1 MKAHRNIL
9 FLSFFAGLISLL
21 FVIALA
27 QSTKGF
33 QIALAF
39 MGSSFISF
47 LLELPNFISL
57 RKENFNR
64 LYYSLYDI
72 KANTSILKMN
82 VNNVLNSNIVTD
94 KFYDQIVQNISNS
107 TNNLRGFDP
116 NYYLSKR
123 QNALISGT
131 INSICNAFNNVNQSS
146 LKYTANYYR
155 KRLDNTI
162 NEGQDRNITPNE
174 MIEELTSIFD
184 NAEALINL
192 INTQTQY
199 IFSKTQYKF
208 WLIDDAIITNTNN
221 NFKIAQK

>member
-27 QSTKGF
+27 QSTKEF

-184 NAEALINL
+184 NAEALINF
-192 INTQTQY
+192 INTQAQY

>member
-47 LLELPNFISL
+47 LLELPTFISL

-116 NYYLSKR
+116 NYYFSKKR
-123 QNALISGT
+123 NAVISGT

-155 KRLDNTI
+155 KKLDNTI

-174 MIEELTSIFD
+174 MVEELKSIFD

-192 INTQTQY
+192 INTQAQY

>member
-9 FLSFFAGLISLL
+9 FISFFAGLISLL

-192 INTQTQY
+192 INTQAQY

>member
-107 TNNLRGFDP
+107 TNNIRGFDP

-192 INTQTQY
+192 INTQAQY

>member
-9 FLSFFAGLISLL
+9 FLSFLAGVISLL
-21 FVIALA
+21 FVVVLP

-57 RKENFNR
+57 RKENYNR

-82 VNNVLNSNIVTD
+82 VNNALNSNIVTD

-116 NYYLSKR
+116 NYYLSKKR
-123 QNALISGT
+123 NAVISGT
-131 INSICNAFNNVNQSS
+131 INSICNAFNNVKQSS
-146 LKYTANYYR
+146 LKYTANYYN
-155 KRLDNTI
+155 KRLNNTI

-174 MIEELTSIFD
+174 MVEELTSIFD

-192 INTQTQY
+192 INTQSQH

-221 NFKIAQK
+221 NFKITQK

>member
-21 FVIALA
+21 VVIALA

-47 LLELPNFISL
+47 LLELPTFISL

-82 VNNVLNSNIVTD
+82 VNNVLNNNIVTD

-116 NYYLSKR
+116 NYYFSKKR
-123 QNALISGT
+123 NAVISGI

-174 MIEELTSIFD
+174 MVEELKRIFD

-192 INTQTQY
+192 INTQAQY

>member
-9 FLSFFAGLISLL
+9 FLSFFSGLISLL
-21 FVIALA
+21 FVIILP
-27 QSTKGF
+27 QSTKEF
-33 QIALAF
+33 QISLAF

-82 VNNVLNSNIVTD
+82 VNGALNSNVVTD

-123 QNALISGT
+123 RNAVISGT

-146 LKYTANYYR
+146 LKYTTNYYHR
-155 KRLDNTI
+155 RLDNNI

-174 MIEELTSIFD
+174 MVEELTSILD
-184 NAEALINL
+184 NSEVLINL
-192 INTQTQY
+192 VNTHAQY

-221 NFKIAQK
+221 NFKLTRK

>member
-192 INTQTQY
+192 INTQAQY

>member
-72 KANTSILKMN
+72 KANTSILKTN

-107 TNNLRGFDP
+107 TNNLRGFDH

-123 QNALISGT
+123 RNALISGT

-174 MIEELTSIFD
+174 MVEELTSIFD

-192 INTQTQY
+192 INTQAQY

>member
-123 QNALISGT
+123 RNALISGT

-192 INTQTQY
+192 INTQAQY

>member
-47 LLELPNFISL
+47 LLELPTFISL

-116 NYYLSKR
+116 NYYFSKKR
-123 QNALISGT
+123 NAVISGT

-174 MIEELTSIFD
+174 MVEELKSIFD

-192 INTQTQY
+192 INTQAQY

>member
-9 FLSFFAGLISLL
+9 FLSFFAGLISSL

-82 VNNVLNSNIVTD
+82 VNNILNSNIVTD
-94 KFYDQIVQNISNS
+94 KFYDQIVQNIPNS

-123 QNALISGT
+123 RNALISGI

-174 MIEELTSIFD
+174 MVEELTSIFD

-192 INTQTQY
+192 INTQAQY
-199 IFSKTQYKF
+199 IFSKTQYNF

-221 NFKIAQK
+221 NFKIA

>member
-82 VNNVLNSNIVTD
+82 VSNVLNSNIVTD

-192 INTQTQY
+192 INTQAQY

>member
-21 FVIALA
+21 FVIVLA

-82 VNNVLNSNIVTD
+82 INGALKSNIVTD

-192 INTQTQY
+192 INTQAQY

>member
-21 FVIALA
+21 FIIAIA

-47 LLELPNFISL
+47 LLELPTFISL

-82 VNNVLNSNIVTD
+82 VNSALNSNIVTD

-107 TNNLRGFDP
+107 TNNLRDFDP

-123 QNALISGT
+123 RNAVISGT
-131 INSICNAFNNVNQSS
+131 INSICNGFNNVNQSS
-146 LKYTANYYR
+146 LKYTANYYH

-174 MIEELTSIFD
+174 MVEELKSIFD
-184 NAEALINL
+184 I
-192 INTQTQY
+192 
-199 IFSKTQYKF
+199 
-208 WLIDDAIITNTNN
+208 
-221 NFKIAQK
+221 

>member
-47 LLELPNFISL
+47 LLEIPNFISL

-82 VNNVLNSNIVTD
+82 VNNILNSNIVTD

-192 INTQTQY
+192 INTQAQY

>member
-47 LLELPNFISL
+47 LLELPTFISL

-123 QNALISGT
+123 RNAVISGT

-155 KRLDNTI
+155 KKLDNTI

-174 MIEELTSIFD
+174 MVEELKSIFD

-192 INTQTQY
+192 INTQAQY

>member
-123 QNALISGT
+123 RNALISGT

-146 LKYTANYYR
+146 LKYTANYYL

-174 MIEELTSIFD
+174 MVEELTSIFD

-192 INTQTQY
+192 INTQAQY

>member
-47 LLELPNFISL
+47 LLELPTFISL

-82 VNNVLNSNIVTD
+82 VNSVLNSNIVTD

-192 INTQTQY
+192 INTQAQY

>member
-21 FVIALA
+21 FVIVLA

-47 LLELPNFISL
+47 LLELPTFISL

-82 VNNVLNSNIVTD
+82 VNSALNSNIVTD
-94 KFYDQIVQNISNS
+94 KFYDQIIQNISNS

-123 QNALISGT
+123 RNAVISGT

-146 LKYTANYYR
+146 LKYKANYYH
-155 KRLDNTI
+155 KKLDNTI

-174 MIEELTSIFD
+174 MVEELTSIFD

-192 INTQTQY
+192 INTQAQY
-199 IFSKTQYKF
+199 IFSKTRYKF

>member
-47 LLELPNFISL
+47 LLEIPNFMSL

-123 QNALISGT
+123 RNALISGT
-131 INSICNAFNNVNQSS
+131 IHSICNAFNNVNQSS

-192 INTQTQY
+192 INTQAQY

>member
-9 FLSFFAGLISLL
+9 FLSFFSGLISLL

-47 LLELPNFISL
+47 LLELPTFMSL

-72 KANTSILKMN
+72 KVNTSILKMN
-82 VNNVLNSNIVTD
+82 VNSALNSNIVTD

-107 TNNLRGFDP
+107 TNNLRDFDP

-123 QNALISGT
+123 RNAVISGT

-146 LKYTANYYR
+146 LKYTANYYH

-192 INTQTQY
+192 IDTQAQY
-199 IFSKTQYKF
+199 ILSKTQYKF

>member
-33 QIALAF
+33 QIVLAF

-107 TNNLRGFDP
+107 TNDLRGFDP

-146 LKYTANYYR
+146 LKYTANYYC

-192 INTQTQY
+192 INTQAQY

>member
-1 MKAHRNIL
+1 
-9 FLSFFAGLISLL
+9 
-21 FVIALA
+21 
-27 QSTKGF
+27 
-33 QIALAF
+33 
-39 MGSSFISF
+39 
-47 LLELPNFISL
+47 
-57 RKENFNR
+57 
-64 LYYSLYDI
+64 
-72 KANTSILKMN
+72 MN
-82 VNNVLNSNIVTD
+82 VNSALNSNIVTD

-123 QNALISGT
+123 RNAVISGT

-146 LKYTANYYR
+146 LKYTANYYH

-174 MIEELTSIFD
+174 MVEELKSIFD

-192 INTQTQY
+192 INTQAQY

>member
-123 QNALISGT
+123 RNALISGT

-184 NAEALINL
+184 NAEALMNL
-192 INTQTQY
+192 INTQAQY

>member
-9 FLSFFAGLISLL
+9 FLSFFFVFISLL

-192 INTQTQY
+192 INTQAQY

>member
-21 FVIALA
+21 FVIVLA

-123 QNALISGT
+123 RNALISGT

-192 INTQTQY
+192 INTQAQY

>member
-9 FLSFFAGLISLL
+9 FLSFFSGLISLL

-82 VNNVLNSNIVTD
+82 INNVLNSNIVTD

-192 INTQTQY
+192 INTQAQY

>member
-82 VNNVLNSNIVTD
+82 VNNILNSNIVTD
-94 KFYDQIVQNISNS
+94 KFYDQIVQNISNF

-116 NYYLSKR
+116 NYYFSKKR
-123 QNALISGT
+123 NAIISGT

-174 MIEELTSIFD
+174 MVEELKSIFD

-192 INTQTQY
+192 INTQAQY
-199 IFSKTQYKF
+199 IFSKAQYKF

>member
-9 FLSFFAGLISLL
+9 FLSFFAGVISLL
-21 FVIALA
+21 FVVVLP

-82 VNNVLNSNIVTD
+82 VNNALSSNIVTD

-116 NYYLSKR
+116 NYYLFKKR
-123 QNALISGT
+123 NAVISGT

-174 MIEELTSIFD
+174 MVEELKIIFD
-184 NAEALINL
+184 NAEALINF
-192 INTQTQY
+192 INTQAQY

-221 NFKIAQK
+221 NFKITQK

>member
-174 MIEELTSIFD
+174 IIEELTSIFD

-192 INTQTQY
+192 INTQAQY